1 VNAAHLSKTAMTV
14 PSTADS
20 EPAQFTRVLQHL
32 HRQFQDRIRIDALC
46 SVANM
51 SARSLHRLFEK
62 HTGDSVSEYLCKLRI
77 GRACMR
83 LAETDMPVSM
93 IAYEVGLS
101 NLANFNRQFRRIR
114 RMTPSA
120 YRRYFKHHARM
131 PERTSRAELQIRP
144 RSLESLSAAIRHS
157 ECP

>member
-1 VNAAHLSKTAMTV
+1 
-14 PSTADS
+14 
-20 EPAQFTRVLQHL
+20 
-32 HRQFQDRIRIDALC
+32 
-46 SVANM
+46 
-51 SARSLHRLFEK
+51 
-62 HTGDSVSEYLCKLRI
+62 
-77 GRACMR
+77 